1 MSEILTI
8 KKFGPIEE
16 MTLEFRVINI
26 FIGDQGTGKSTVA
39 KVLSLVKELCD
50 LVLEDESKESFKYKE
65 HVFREQLEIHGLSNY
80 LKKDSFIEFNDSKSY
95 FKYSEETIHIKHGN
109 EKRKTKHT
117 RIGEFIPSYREAAI
131 LLKDSLNAIA
141 AVGAPLPKMFYYF
154 GQRVINAKKA
164 KQTYDYNEVLDVSY
178 EFNKDRDVIIMK
190 NGKRI
195 MIEDA
200 SSAIQSG
207 IPLLL
212 AFDHEVE
219 SMHPTSGRIYHKA
232 NRPYIII
239 EEPELNFF
247 PATQKKIMEYF
258 ISKIKYDIRGIKDY
272 FCGLV
277 ITTHSPY
284 ILTSLNNM
292 IYAYEVGQKYPTG
305 TKEILED
312 KYWMNPDDVA
322 AYLLKDGICEDI
334 FDREEKLI
342 KAEKIDAI
350 SGLLNE
356 QFDDLLHLD
365 LVQNESDT

>member
-1 MSEILTI
+1 MNETLTI
-8 KKFGPIEE
+8 KKFGPIED
-16 MTLEFRVINI
+16 MTLELRAVTI

-39 KVLSLVKELCD
+39 KVLSLIKEMFD
-50 LVLEDESKESFKYKE
+50 LVLEDESKQTYKYKE
-65 HVFREQLEIHGLSNY
+65 YAFAEQLEIHGISNY
-80 LKKDSFIEFNDSKSY
+80 LMKDSFIKFNDSENH
-95 FKYSEETIHIKHGN
+95 FKYADEKIWIDHGIGENKIKN
-109 EKRKTKHT
+109 T
-117 RIGEFIPSYREAAI
+117 RIGEFIPAYREAAI

-141 AVGAPLPKMFYYF
+141 AVGTPLPKLFYYF
-154 GQRVINAKKA
+154 GQRLINAKKA
-164 KQTYDYNEVLDVSY
+164 KKVYNYKEILDVSY
-178 EFNKDRDVIIMK
+178 EYSGDRDLIIMK
-190 NGKRI
+190 NGNRI

-212 AFDHEVE
+212 AFDSAVE
-219 SMHPTSGRIYHKA
+219 SVLPTRTQIYHRR

-258 ISKIKYDIRGIKDY
+258 ISKIKIKAERDY
-272 FCGLV
+272 YCGLV

-292 IYAYEVGQKYPTG
+292 MYAYEVSLKDPAG
-305 TKEILED
+305 TAKILEE
-312 KYWMNPDDVA
+312 KYWINPDDVA

-342 KAEKIDAI
+342 KAEKIDDI
-350 SGLLNE
+350 SGFLNE
-356 QFDDLLHLD
+356 QFNDLLHLD
-365 LVQNESDT
+365 LV

>member
-1 MSEILTI
+1 MKETLTI
-8 KKFGPIEE
+8 KEFGPIQD
-16 MTLEFRVINI
+16 MTLELRAVTI

-39 KVLSLVKELCD
+39 KVLSLVKMMFD
-50 LVLEDESKESFKYKE
+50 LVYEDESKQTFKFKE
-65 HVFREQLEIHGLSNY
+65 YAFQEQLEVHGLSSY
-80 LKKDSFIEFNDSKSY
+80 LKKGSFIEFNESENY
-95 FKYSEETIHIKHGN
+95 FKYADDKIEVNHGKGESKIKN
-109 EKRKTKHT
+109 T
-117 RIGEFIPSYREAAI
+117 RIREFIPSYREAAI

-141 AVGAPLPKMFYYF
+141 AVGTPLPKLFYFF

-164 KQTYDYNEVLDVSY
+164 KKTYDYREILDVSY
-178 EFNKDRDVIIMK
+178 EFNEEGDVIIMK

-200 SSAIQSG
+200 SSAVQSG

-212 AFDHEVE
+212 AFDNAVE
-219 SMHPTSGRIYHKA
+219 SMRPTRNRIYHQA

-258 ISKIKYDIRGIKDY
+258 ISNIKYDIRGEKDFY
-272 FCGLV
+272 CGLV

-292 IYAYEVGQKYPTG
+292 MYGYEIGQKDPSG
-305 TKEILED
+305 TKKILSEE
-312 KYWMNPDDVA
+312 YWMNPDDVA
-322 AYLLKDGICEDI
+322 AYLLGDGTCEDI

-342 KAEKIDAI
+342 KAEKIDGI
-350 SGLLNE
+350 SGFLNE

-365 LVQNESDT
+365 LV

>member
-1 MSEILTI
+1 MNETLTI
-8 KKFGPIEE
+8 KKFGPIED
-16 MTLEFRVINI
+16 MTLELRAVTI

-39 KVLSLVKELCD
+39 KVLSLVKEMFD
-50 LVLEDESKESFKYKE
+50 LVLEDESKHTFKFKE
-65 HVFREQLEIHGLSNY
+65 YAFKQQLEIHGISNY
-80 LKKDSFIEFNDSKSY
+80 IEKDSFIEFNDKENH
-95 FKYSEETIHIKHGN
+95 FKYADEKIEVNHGKGESKIKN
-109 EKRKTKHT
+109 T

-141 AVGAPLPKMFYYF
+141 AVGTPLPKLFYFF
-154 GQRVINAKKA
+154 GQRLVNAKKA
-164 KQTYDYNEVLDVSY
+164 KKRYDYNEILDVSY
-178 EFNKDRDVIIMK
+178 EFSEDSDVIIIK
-190 NGKRI
+190 GGKRI
-195 MIEDA
+195 LIEDA

-212 AFDHEVE
+212 AFDNAVE
-219 SMHPTSGRIYHKA
+219 SMRPTRTRIYQRR

-247 PATQKKIMEYF
+247 PERQNKIMKYF
-258 ISKIKYDIRGIKDY
+258 ISKIKYNIREEKDY
-272 FCGLV
+272 YCGLI

-292 IYAYEVGQKYPTG
+292 MYAYEVGQKDSSG
-305 TKEILED
+305 TKNILEE
-312 KYWMNPDDVA
+312 KYWLNPEDVS

-350 SGLLNE
+350 SGFLNE

-365 LVQNESDT
+365 LV

>member
-8 KKFGPIEE
+8 KNFGPIED
-16 MTLEFRVINI
+16 MTLEFRVVNI

-39 KVLSLVKELCD
+39 KVLSLVKWMFD
-50 LVLEDESKESFKYKE
+50 DVLEDESIETYRFKERAFE
-65 HVFREQLEIHGLSNY
+65 EQLEIHGLSSY
-80 LKKDSFIEFNDSKSY
+80 LKKDSFIEFNDLEKSFTY
-95 FKYSEETIHIKHGN
+95 AEGEIIIRPVDGQ
-109 EKRKTKHT
+109 RKTKQT

-164 KQTYDYNEVLDVSY
+164 KQTYDYNEVLDVSF
-178 EFNKDRDVIIMK
+178 EFNKDRDEIIMK

-219 SMHPTSGRIYHKA
+219 SMRPTQYRIYHRA

-284 ILTSLNNM
+284 ILTSLNNLM
-292 IYAYEVGQKYPTG
+292 YAYEVGQKYPAG
-305 TKEILED
+305 TAKIVEE

-322 AYLLKDGICEDI
+322 AYLLRDGICEDI
-334 FDREEKLI
+334 FNREEKLI
-342 KAEKIDAI
+342 KAEKIDSI
-350 SGLLNE
+350 SSFLNE
-356 QFDDLLHLD
+356 QFDDLLNLD
-365 LVQNESDT
+365 LVHNEYDS